1 MRRAFSAT
9 LLAAA
14 TIATAGPVPAEAASS
29 HGPAQGADRACFF
42 IHDWEGWKAPNDHTL
57 YLGVVRHQVYEVQ
70 LSGSSALLQDPDA
83 HLVSRTY
90 APTSVCSALDLQ
102 LTVSEPFGGV
112 SEGLIATSLVKLT
125 PEQIKA
131 IPPKYLPP
139 NW

>member
-1 MRRAFSAT
+1 MGRAFSAT
-9 LLAAA
+9 LLAVA
-14 TIATAGPVPAEAASS
+14 TIATAGPVPAGGASS
-29 HGPAQGADRACFF
+29 HGPAQGADAPCFF

-70 LSGSSALLQDPDA
+70 LSGGSVLLQDPDA

-90 APTSVCSALDLQ
+90 APTSVCSARDLQ
-102 LTVSEPFGGV
+102 LMVSEPFGGV
-112 SEGLIATSLVKLT
+112 SEGLIATSLIKLT